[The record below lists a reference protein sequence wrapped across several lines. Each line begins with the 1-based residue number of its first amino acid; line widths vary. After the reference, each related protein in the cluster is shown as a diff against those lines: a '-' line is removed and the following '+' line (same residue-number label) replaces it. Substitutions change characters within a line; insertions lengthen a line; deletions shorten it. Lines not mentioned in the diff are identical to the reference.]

1 MGMLATEYKLL
12 KNEGKDTT
20 KTLQELMYAINAIER
35 LDSSA
40 ESYFG

>member
-20 KTLQELMYAINAIER
+20 KTLQELLYALKAIER
-35 LDSSA
+35 LDTSA
-40 ESYFG
+40 ESYYG